1 MPLKKSLLQPLVLA
15 IVTLLAAPP
24 AHAGMTHSWP
34 AEGNALDAVGMADG
48 TLVGN
53 VTYTTGF
60 IGQGFELDGND
71 SAITFGTDVG
81 NFGTSDFSVAFAI
94 KAGPSQTIEDILA
107 KRDVC
112 SFSPFWDVRI
122 SPSGTIGFEL
132 YESTTNTGTG
142 VNVNVRDGVFHT
154 VVIARQGSVI
164 SIYIDGRLINRNDAG
179 FVADPT
185 NTAEMGVSNGACID
199 SDGTLELVGVIDE
212 IRLADTAEPY
222 LLLGDF
228 ECGDGALNG
237 NVTATDALAALRAA
251 IGSGDCPD
259 CVCDANNSGSIT
271 ASDALLI
278 LQYSVGQPLVLTCPD
293 CEF

>member
-1 MPLKKSLLQPLVLA
+1 M
-15 IVTLLAAPP
+15 TLLAVPSAR
-24 AHAGMTHSWP
+24 AGMTHSWP
-34 AEGNALDAVGMADG
+34 GEGHALDSVGMADG

-53 VTYTTGF
+53 VTYTDGF
-60 IGQGFELDGND
+60 IGQGFQLDGND
-71 SAITFGTDVG
+71 TAITFGTEVG
-81 NFGTSDFSVAFAI
+81 TFGKSDFSIAFAI
-94 KAGPSQTIEDILA
+94 QAAPAQTVEDLLG
-107 KRDVC
+107 KRDAC
-112 SFSPFWDVRI
+112 FASPFWNVRLGV
-122 SPSGTIGFEL
+122 SGSIGFEL
-132 YESTTNTGTG
+132 YESTINTGTG
-142 VNVNVRDGVFHT
+142 AAVDVRDGVFHT
-154 VVIARQGSVI
+154 VVITRQGSVV
-164 SIYIDGRLINRNDAG
+164 SIYTDGKLTNRNDAG
-179 FVADPT
+179 IVADPT

-199 SDGTLELVGVIDE
+199 SDGTLEFVGVIDE

-251 IGSGDCPD
+251 VGSGECPD

>member
-1 MPLKKSLLQPLVLA
+1 MQKSLRQALVFSVA
-15 IVTLLAAPP
+15 ALLAAPP
-24 AHAGMTHSWP
+24 APAGMTHSWP
-34 AEGNALDAVGMADG
+34 AEGNALDGVGMADG

-53 VTYTTGF
+53 VTYTPGF

-71 SAITFGTDVG
+71 SAITFGIDVG

-94 KAGPSQTIEDILA
+94 KADPSQTIEDILA

-112 SFSPFWDVRI
+112 GFSPFWNIRI
-122 SPSGTIGFEL
+122 SNAGTPSFEL
-132 YESTTNTGTG
+132 RENVTDTGLPAP
-142 VNVNVRDGVFHT
+142 VNVRDGAFHT
-154 VVIARQGSVI
+154 VVFTREGSAM
-164 SIYIDGRLINRNDAG
+164 SAYIDGR
-179 FVADPT
+179 FVDRKESQSIADPT
-185 NTAEMGVSNGACID
+185 NTAEMGVSNGACIGL
-199 SDGTLELVGVIDE
+199 DGTLEFVGVIDE

-237 NVTATDALAALRAA
+237 NVTATDALATLKTA
-251 IGSGDCPD
+251 IGTGHCPD
-259 CVCDANNSGSIT
+259 CVCDANNSGDIT

-278 LQYSVGQPLVLTCPD
+278 LQFSIGQPRTLNCPD

>member
-1 MPLKKSLLQPLVLA
+1 MRVQKSLRRALPLA
-15 IVTLLAAPP
+15 IIALLAVSSAR
-24 AHAGMTHSWP
+24 AGMTHSWP
-34 AEGNALDAVGMADG
+34 AEGHTLDTVGMADG

-53 VTYTTGF
+53 VTYTAGF

-71 SAITFGTDVG
+71 SAITFGTEVG
-81 NFGTSDFSVAFAI
+81 VFGTSDFSIAFAI
-94 KAGPSQTIEDILA
+94 QAAPAQTVEDLIG
-107 KRDVC
+107 KRDLC
-112 SFSPFWDVRI
+112 AASPFWNVRLGI
-122 SPSGTIGFEL
+122 SGSIGFEL
-132 YESTTNTGTG
+132 YESTINTGTG
-142 VNVNVRDGVFHT
+142 AAVDVRDGVFHT
-154 VVIARQGSVI
+154 VVITRQGSVV
-164 SIYIDGRLINRNDAG
+164 SIYVDGKLTNRNDAG
-179 FVADPT
+179 IVADPT

-199 SDGTLELVGVIDE
+199 ADGTLEFVGVIDE

-251 IGSGDCPD
+251 VGSGECPD